1 MKSESGFSVAM
12 ASQRFKKIHIMNF
25 SQLPSN
31 KEMVFTVLEEFK
43 EGVHVMFYNMPKGDD
58 QKFFVN
64 KDGTLS
70 PMKAPNLVIGMKAN
84 DGSAYE

>member
-12 ASQRFKKIHIMNF
+12 ASQRFKKIHIKNF
-25 SQLPSN
+25 SQLTSN
-31 KEMVFTVLEEFK
+31 KETVFSFLEELK
-43 EGVHVMFYNMPKGDD
+43 EGVHVIFYDMPKGDE
-58 QKFFVN
+58 QKFIVN

-84 DGSAYE
+84 GGSTYK